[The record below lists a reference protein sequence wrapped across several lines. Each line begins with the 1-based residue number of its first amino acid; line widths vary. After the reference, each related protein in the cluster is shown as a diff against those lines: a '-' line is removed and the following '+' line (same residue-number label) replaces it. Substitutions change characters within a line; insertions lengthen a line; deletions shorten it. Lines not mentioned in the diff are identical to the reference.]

1 MEIVGWTDIAAKS
14 SMNLNFSFD
23 RGTKSILIASSE
35 LYARKMR

>member
-1 MEIVGWTDIAAKS
+1 
-14 SMNLNFSFD
+14 LNFSFD